1 MTNLRQQP
9 AHNPCRAVW
18 HNVLGDGSNPLSTT
32 QSRATGDFLK
42 VNERPRIGG
51 DLCDGSRDVG
61 RRGLRYL
68 QRLIDPASHRG
79 RSRLL
84 RQDEGQRG

>member
-18 HNVLGDGSNPLSTT
+18 HNVLGDGSSPLSTT

-51 DLCDGSRDVG
+51 DLCDGSLKYPD
-61 RRGLRYL
+61 LCL
-68 QRLIDPASHRG
+68 QLSHQIIRFG
-79 RSRLL
+79 SPVLETARAIHALA
-84 RQDEGQRG
+84 